1 MAAEDELGRV
11 GVACNGGDGVG
22 VGTETVVVQVL
33 GEALGTCVSLRD
45 CNDTG
50 ARVCESYSLAVAHAI
65 NCDGSVSQLDEMR
78 DLVAPAE

>member
-1 MAAEDELGRV
+1 VTAEDELGRV

-65 NCDGSVSQLDEMR
+65 NRDGSVSQLDEMR